1 MQIREKGKKVLF
13 IRTEYKPE
21 QKRTVGYTFGSQ
33 DRGLS
38 TICEEVRPLLT
49 VEEVEQLEK
58 WLAERSEK
66 MTVDNLNAGLFVVAY
81 NMQKAADALAL
92 DSLVKDLSSEKA
104 DEIWEKISN
113 LQKALKKAGFTKPKA
128 APKKIAEKNN
138 KNQKALDI

>member
-21 QKRTVGYTFGSQ
+21 QKRTVGYTFASQ

-58 WLAERSEK
+58 WLVERSEK
-66 MTVDNLNAGLFVVAY
+66 MTVASLNAGLFVVAY
-81 NMQKAADALAL
+81 NMQKAVDALAV
-92 DSLVKDLSSEKA
+92 DSLAKDLSDEKA
-104 DEIWEKISN
+104 DEIWQKITD
-113 LQKALKKAGFTKPKA
+113 LQKALKKAGFAKPKA

-138 KNQKALDI
+138 KNQEALDI